1 LNLAG
6 WAALHRRSIL
16 FLLLLA
22 ALFGGLAAYQLP
34 VAIFPQIDFPRVVV
48 SLDAGDRPADHMV
61 VQVTRPVEVAVRSVR
76 GVREIRSTSTRGSA
90 EISVNFAWGTDM
102 QVATLGVEAAVARLA
117 SALPPGTVFTVRRM
131 DPTVFP
137 VAAYNL
143 TSRTVDQA
151 RLRAIA
157 EYDLIPLLS
166 AINGV
171 AKVTASGGDIA
182 EFQVDVNPDDL
193 VAYGLTIDDVAKA
206 LSSSNVLQAVGRL
219 QDWHK
224 LFLVLTDDRL
234 TTLDEISHTIIRSG
248 PNGKIELEDIAK
260 IVRGAAPQWVIV
272 SADGTPAVSLQV
284 YQQPD
289 GNTIQ
294 IVQDVDQVLQ
304 THRDKLP
311 AGTEVRAWY
320 DQGELVAASA
330 TSVRDA
336 IFIGIGLAA
345 LVLLVALRSF
355 RITLIVVIVVPAVL
369 AMSVLVLYAAG
380 MSFNIMTLGGMAAA
394 IGLVID
400 DAIVLVEQ
408 IVRRV
413 STLSEGSRAD
423 RVRIAVLEFG
433 KPLVGSSLAT
443 IIIFLPLAFLTSVVG
458 AFFKAL
464 SFTMAIVLIISLL
477 VSWLVIPLLS
487 QHLLHPGIEEGEA
500 RNASRLG
507 RGYEWVLIRLLRHPW
522 LVLPFVLL
530 IVGAGLLA
538 YPRVGSGFMP
548 AMDEGGFVLDYRA
561 PPGTSLTDT
570 NALVQRVENVL
581 RATPEVLTYSRRTG
595 SQLSGTVTEANQGD
609 FFVRLKPLPRRPIDE
624 VMADVR
630 GRIERTVPGLQ
641 VELAQLMEDLI
652 GDLTAVPQPVEI
664 KIFGDDVKALLATA
678 PKVADAISQVRG
690 IVSVNDG
697 IQIAG
702 DALAIE
708 VDRQKAAVEGLD
720 PMSVT
725 TQVASFLTG
734 NIATQVQI
742 GPQTI
747 NVRVWPSAEHR
758 RFMSDVARMLLRAPD
773 GHLVVLNRVASLQRI
788 VGQPQVVRDNLKRMV
803 PVTARVEG
811 RDVGSTMVDVRSVLA
826 QNGLIPKELYYG
838 LGGLYKEQ
846 QKAFIQLMVIFV
858 AAVSLVFVLLLFLYE
873 DFTIAIQVLLV
884 PIVAMSAVFA
894 GLFLTGIDLNISALM
909 GLTMVVGIVTEVA
922 IFYFSE
928 FERLKADGLPVE
940 QALVTAGRNRL
951 RPIAMTTIAAA
962 FALLPLALA
971 LGQGAE
977 MQQPLAIAIIAGLA
991 VQMPLVLLIMPATFL
1006 ALLRFLGSEPSRH
1019 AS

>member
-22 ALFGGLAAYQLP
+22 ALFGGLAAYKLP

-102 QVATLGVEAAVARLA
+102 QVATLDVEAAVARLA
-117 SALPPGTVFTVRRM
+117 ATLPTGTVFTVRRM

-151 RLRAIA
+151 RLRAVS

-166 AINGV
+166 AVNGV
-171 AKVTASGGDIA
+171 AKVTALGGDIA

-260 IVRGAAPQWVIV
+260 IVRGPAPQWVIV

-304 THRDKLP
+304 ARLDKLP
-311 AGTEVRAWY
+311 AGTEVKAWY

-330 TSVRDA
+330 RSVRDA
-336 IFIGIGLAA
+336 IVIGVVLAA
-345 LVLLVALRSF
+345 LILLVFLRSF
-355 RITLIVVIVVPAVL
+355 RITLIVIIVVPAVL
-369 AMSVLVLYAAG
+369 AISVLVLYAAG

-413 STLSEGSRAD
+413 STLSEGSRVD

-433 KPLVGSSLAT
+433 RPLVGSSLAT

-464 SFTMAIVLIISLL
+464 SFTMASILIISLL

-487 QHLLHPGIEEGEA
+487 EHLLHPGAEEGEA
-500 RNASRLG
+500 GNASRLG
-507 RGYEWVLIRLLRHPW
+507 RGYEWLLSRLLKHPW

-538 YPRVGSGFMP
+538 YPNVGSGFMP

-570 NALVQRVENVL
+570 NELVQRVENVL

-609 FFVRLKPLPRRPIDE
+609 FFVRLKPLPRRPIDQ

-630 GRIERTVPGLQ
+630 ERIEQTVPGLQ

-678 PKVADAISQVRG
+678 RKVADAISQVRG

-734 NIATQVQI
+734 NVATQVQI

-773 GHLVVLNRVASLQRI
+773 GHLVVLNRVASLERI

-811 RDVGSTMVDVRSVLA
+811 RDVGSTMGEVKAVLT
-826 QNGLIPKELYYG
+826 QNGLIPKQLDYG

-846 QKAFIQLMVIFV
+846 QKAFIQLMIIFV

-928 FERLKADGLPVE
+928 FERLKADGMPVE

-971 LGQGAE
+971 LGQGAA
-977 MQQPLAIAIIAGLA
+977 MQQPLAIAIISGLA

-1006 ALLRFLGSEPSRH
+1006 ALLRLLGSEPSRR

>member
-6 WAALHRRSIL
+6 WAAQHRRSIL

-22 ALFGGLAAYQLP
+22 ALFGALAAYQLP

-143 TSRTVDQA
+143 TSRTVDLA

-206 LSSSNVLQAVGRL
+206 LASSNVLQAVGRL

-234 TTLDEISHTIIRSG
+234 TTLDEISRTIIRSG

-260 IVRGAAPQWVIV
+260 IVRGPAPQWVIV

-294 IVQDVDQVLQ
+294 IVQDVDRVLQ
-304 THRDKLP
+304 AHRDKLP
-311 AGTEVRAWY
+311 TGTEVRAWY

-336 IFIGIGLAA
+336 ILIGVGLAA

-369 AMSVLVLYAAG
+369 AVSVLVLFAAG

-413 STLSEGSRAD
+413 STLSDGSRAE

-443 IIIFLPLAFLTSVVG
+443 IIIFLPLAFVTSVVG

-464 SFTMAIVLIISLL
+464 SFTMASILIISLV

-487 QHLLHPGIEEGEA
+487 EHLLRAGAEEGEA
-500 RNASRLG
+500 GNASRLG
-507 RGYEWVLIRLLRHPW
+507 RGYEWLLIRLLKHPW

-538 YPRVGSGFMP
+538 YPNVGSGFMP

-595 SQLSGTVTEANQGD
+595 SQLSGTVTEANEGD

-630 GRIERTVPGLQ
+630 GRIEQTVPGLQ

-678 PKVADAISQVRG
+678 PKVAEAISQVRG

-725 TQVASFLTG
+725 TQVTSFLTG

-773 GHLVVLNRVASLQRI
+773 GHLVALNRVASLQRI

-811 RDVGSTMVDVRSVLA
+811 RDVGSTMGDVKAVLA
-826 QNGLIPKELYYG
+826 QNGLIPKQLYYA

-846 QKAFIQLMVIFV
+846 QKAFIQLMIIFV

-928 FERLKADGLPVE
+928 FERLKADGLSPE
-940 QALVTAGRNRL
+940 QALVAAGRNRL

-977 MQQPLAIAIIAGLA
+977 MQQPLAIAIISGLA

-1006 ALLRFLGSEPSRH
+1006 ALLRLLGSGPNRRES
-1019 AS
+1019 